1 MEVTRLFSLP
11 EDFIIACE
19 ICHVNPADLLQTFIE
34 HVTVYGVFNSYPSQ
48 EEPQAIASVFC
59 QNYFL
64 HLNNTRTRPH
74 IPPERKTLH
83 SKHIAPI
90 LLSIQKGKKPD
101 TTTYSQ
107 LILNWYKEI
116 KLAIAFDD
124 ATGNNDQTDK
134 GSADTV

>member
-1 MEVTRLFSLP
+1 MEVTQLFYLP
-11 EDFIIACE
+11 EDFEIACE
-19 ICHVNPADLLQTFIE
+19 ICHVNPVDVLQIFIDQI
-34 HVTVYGVFNSYPSQ
+34 TVYGVFNSYPSQ

-64 HLNNTRTRPH
+64 HLRNTGPKPH
-74 IPPERKTLH
+74 ILPERKALH

-101 TTTYSQ
+101 TITYSQ

-116 KLAIAFDD
+116 KTCYSF
-124 ATGNNDQTDK
+124 
-134 GSADTV
+134 